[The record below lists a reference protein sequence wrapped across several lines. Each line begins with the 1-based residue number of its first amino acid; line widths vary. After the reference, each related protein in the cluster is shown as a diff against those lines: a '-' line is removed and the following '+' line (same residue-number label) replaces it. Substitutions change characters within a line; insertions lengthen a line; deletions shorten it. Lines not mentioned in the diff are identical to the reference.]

1 MLLVN
6 CSSVFD
12 PSGTIGVGT
21 ILVIMTVV
29 AIPLMDRVG
38 RRTLHLVGLLGIII
52 CSVMITVSLQFT
64 TKLNREKAQI
74 KIDNIDINE
83 IHNHDINDIESN
95 DGITVTDVWLIVST
109 YGFVIFFAIGPGS
122 VAWIAASEAFTQG
135 PRSAAASLC
144 VFTNWFGYLIV
155 GLVFPQLQMHLKLF
169 SFVPFISISSVLLL
183 VLLFYFVETKG
194 KSSNEVAL
202 QYQVPNGWTKPIGM
216 KSYVSKDIHC
226 T

>member
-1 MLLVN
+1 M
-6 CSSVFD
+6 
-12 PSGTIGVGT
+12 GT

-64 TKLNREKAQI
+64 TKLNREKAHI
-74 KIDNIDINE
+74 KVDNIDIHE
-83 IHNHDINDIESN
+83 ILNHDINDIESN

>member
-1 MLLVN
+1 M
-6 CSSVFD
+6 
-12 PSGTIGVGT
+12 
-21 ILVIMTVV
+21 MTVV
-29 AIPLMDRVG
+29 AIPLMDRLG

-52 CSVMITVSLQFT
+52 CSVMITVALQFT
-64 TKLNREKAQI
+64 NKENMKYVNSNPKSI
-74 KIDNIDINE
+74 GKNE
-83 IHNHDINDIESN
+83 LYPNELHNVETTS
-95 DGITVTDVWLIVST
+95 GITVTDIWLIVST
-109 YGFVIFFAIGPGS
+109 YAFVIFFAIGPGS

-169 SFVPFISISSVLLL
+169 SFVPFISISSVLLV
-183 VLLFYFVETKG
+183 VLMFYFVETKG

-202 QYQVPNGWTKPIGM
+202 QYQVQNAWIKPIGM
-216 KSYVSKDIHC
+216 KKYSINDIQC